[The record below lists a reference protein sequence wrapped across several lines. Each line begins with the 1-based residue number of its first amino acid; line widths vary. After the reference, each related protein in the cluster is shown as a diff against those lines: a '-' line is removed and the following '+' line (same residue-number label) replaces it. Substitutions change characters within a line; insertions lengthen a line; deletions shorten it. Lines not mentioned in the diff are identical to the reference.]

1 MDLNYMLGI
10 LHILILVVSSWAHTT
25 TPDDALIIEYDK
37 PDFQASQYQAIYNKT
52 RNEYVTNKQ
61 RMFDVAQDFKEAKAA
76 YTAAVNAQLGQAVDN
91 DGNVIH
97 DKCSWFSYVA
107 RDESCK
113 PTSGL
118 GTTATVATTAT
129 GSVVGF
135 AILKK
140 LLDGACGNCCGAAVG
155 GAIGAKAAGP
165 SGPGYG
171 PGYGYGYGYGG
182 RGYRDYSQTM
192 GSHTI
197 EAPILPVADITKTP
211 IKKKKKKR
219 KQIWL
224 VCMVLLVIIIIGV
237 ICFALLQD
245 NE

>member
-37 PDFQASQYQAIYNKT
+37 PDFQASHYQAIYNKT

-91 DGNVIH
+91 DGNVII

-107 RDESCK
+107 RDASCS
-113 PTSGL
+113 SG
-118 GTTATVATTAT
+118 GMSSTAAAATAAG
-129 GSVVGF
+129 GSVAAF
-135 AILKK
+135 ALINK
-140 LLDGACGNCCGAAVG
+140 LLPCITGCCG
-155 GAIGAKAAGP
+155 GAAAGAVASKGGSGP
-165 SGPGYG
+165 GPGYG